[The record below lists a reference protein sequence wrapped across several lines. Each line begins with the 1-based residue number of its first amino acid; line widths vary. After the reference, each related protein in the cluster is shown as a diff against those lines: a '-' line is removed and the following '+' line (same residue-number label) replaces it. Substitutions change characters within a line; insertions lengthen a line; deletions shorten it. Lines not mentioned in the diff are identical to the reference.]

1 MDTLQRMERPE
12 DFWDILYKL
21 ADDRILEMTKESQ
34 GDVRFSMVDVQSH
47 DVEVYLHQHRQE
59 RETFGVLED
68 DQAGL
73 TKVYLSGLEEAKS
86 RAVFY

>member
-1 MDTLQRMERPE
+1 
-12 DFWDILYKL
+12 
-21 ADDRILEMTKESQ
+21 
-34 GDVRFSMVDVQSH
+34 MVDVQSH